1 MRWSLQRK
9 LFVTIGAGTAT
20 LALVMSLLLN
30 LTVVEEVQKHEDRA
44 LAQTQAAFEALQAH
58 RRSLLLERC
67 RLVSELPYFK
77 AAVSVY
83 DPSLPAAQQVDALST
98 VTDMARRIL
107 EHIDVDL
114 ITLSAENGTPILA
127 VGPALDHAYD
137 PAPRTALA
145 R

>member
-9 LFVTIGAGTAT
+9 LFITVGVGTAT
-20 LALVMSLLLN
+20 LALVMSLLLD
-30 LTVVEEVQKHEDRA
+30 LTVVAEVQKHEDRA

-83 DPSLPAAQQVDALST
+83 DPSLPIAQQTEALST
-98 VTDMARRIL
+98 VSDTARHIL
-107 EHIDVDL
+107 ERVDVDL
-114 ITLSAENGTPILA
+114 ITLTARDGTPPLA
-127 VGPALDHAYD
+127 VGA
-137 PAPRTALA
+137 APH
-145 R
+145 